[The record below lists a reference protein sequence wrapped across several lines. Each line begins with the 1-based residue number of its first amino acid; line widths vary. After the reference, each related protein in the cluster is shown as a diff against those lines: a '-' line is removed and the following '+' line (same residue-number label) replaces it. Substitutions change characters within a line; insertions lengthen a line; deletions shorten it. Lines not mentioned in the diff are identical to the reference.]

1 MVQDKLKHVSIRKKE
16 DRKRNGK
23 EKEKEKLKKED
34 RIEKKKEG

>member
-23 EKEKEKLKKED
+23 EKEKLKKED